1 MQGRRGAAKGELH
14 EGEVEKWDKDAS
26 RKPQEERFFLKFRVF
41 PSGISIQRVLLGHKN
56 LSVTGCIHEERNHS
70 WSLDMFLMV

>member
-14 EGEVEKWDKDAS
+14 EEEVEKWDKDAS
-26 RKPQEERFFLKFRVF
+26 RKPREERFF
-41 PSGISIQRVLLGHKN
+41 SEIQGISFWNFYPESTSRSQK